1 MFREHN
7 DGFIPF
13 EEICRNL
20 DASSKEALDVID
32 ALKKEGYTFEADDV
46 RGYRLLTHPDTL
58 TRWEIASR
66 LDTYYIG
73 RFLDAFYRVSG
84 STNDMLKELADAG
97 APEGTC
103 IVADIQEGGKGRR
116 GREWVTPPPG
126 SNIAM
131 SILLRPRTEP
141 DRLSSIT
148 LAAAM
153 AVRQAVEDMLDEAE
167 GQEATATM
175 TDATEGQTGTGM
187 TEWQDATA
195 AMADGAEGQASR
207 QVLIKWPNDV
217 VFNGGK
223 LTGILTELSMKEG
236 AVSYVVVGIGI
247 NVNNEDF
254 PEDLRGK
261 ATSMYLETGRKWS
274 RAELTARIFSCFEVL
289 YGRFEAEGFASLS
302 REYEKQLA
310 GLGKKA
316 VVMERKPWTG
326 TVTGV
331 NEDGALLIADEAGQI
346 HVISSGEI
354 SIRGI
359 NGYSP

>member
-1 MFREHN
+1 
-7 DGFIPF
+7 
-13 EEICRNL
+13 
-20 DASSKEALDVID
+20 
-32 ALKKEGYTFEADDV
+32 
-46 RGYRLLTHPDTL
+46 
-58 TRWEIASR
+58 
-66 LDTYYIG
+66 
-73 RFLDAFYRVSG
+73 
-84 STNDMLKELADAG
+84 
-97 APEGTC
+97 
-103 IVADIQEGGKGRR
+103 
-116 GREWVTPPPG
+116 
-126 SNIAM
+126 
-131 SILLRPRTEP
+131 
-141 DRLSSIT
+141 
-148 LAAAM
+148 
-153 AVRQAVEDMLDEAE
+153 
-167 GQEATATM
+167 
-175 TDATEGQTGTGM
+175 
-187 TEWQDATA
+187 
-195 AMADGAEGQASR
+195 
-207 QVLIKWPNDV
+207 

-331 NEDGALLIADEAGQI
+331 NEDGALLIADEAGQV

-359 NGYSP
+359 NDYSP

>member
-1 MFREHN
+1 MRETILRMFREHN

-13 EEICRNL
+13 EEIRRNL
-20 DASSKEALDVID
+20 DASSKEAMDVID

-167 GQEATATM
+167 KQEAA
-175 TDATEGQTGTGM
+175 
-187 TEWQDATA
+187 
-195 AMADGAEGQASR
+195 
-207 QVLIKWPNDV
+207 VLIKWPNDI

-289 YGRFEAEGFASLS
+289 Y
-302 REYEKQLA
+302 
-310 GLGKKA
+310 
-316 VVMERKPWTG
+316 
-326 TVTGV
+326 
-331 NEDGALLIADEAGQI
+331 
-346 HVISSGEI
+346 
-354 SIRGI
+354 
-359 NGYSP
+359 

>member
-1 MFREHN
+1 MRETILRMFREHN

-13 EEICRNL
+13 EEIRRNL

-153 AVRQAVEDMLDEAE
+153 AVRQTVEDMLDEAE
-167 GQEATATM
+167 GQEAA
-175 TDATEGQTGTGM
+175 
-187 TEWQDATA
+187 
-195 AMADGAEGQASR
+195 
-207 QVLIKWPNDV
+207 VLIKWPNDIV
-217 VFNGGK
+217 LNGGK

-326 TVTGV
+326 TVMGV
-331 NEDGALLIADEAGQI
+331 NEDGALLIADEARQV

>member
-1 MFREHN
+1 MRETILRMFREHN
-7 DGFIPF
+7 DCFIPF

-20 DASSKEALDVID
+20 DVSSKEALDVID

-167 GQEATATM
+167 KQEAAVTM
-175 TDATEGQTGTGM
+175 TDVTEGQTGTGM
-187 TEWQDATA
+187 T
-195 AMADGAEGQASR
+195 EGQASR
-207 QVLIKWPNDV
+207 QVLIKWPNDIV
-217 VFNGGK
+217 LNGGK

-331 NEDGALLIADEAGQI
+331 NEDGALLIADEAGQV